1 MSTGIRM
8 VYAIVIV
15 MTVAAFGFAA
25 GQNGK
30 LPITTSSEEAK
41 SEYLKGLE
49 LADSLRAQDS
59 SEHFRKATQ
68 QDPKFAIAYLNLA
81 PTEPSKEAFFKDL
94 SQAVALSANASEG
107 ERLWI
112 LATDA
117 AAKGQPNKQGEY
129 LQKLVAAYPQDE
141 RARNLLALYYF
152 GLQQYG
158 NAIQEYQKSI
168 SLNPNFAPA
177 YNMLGYS
184 YRFNEQLDQA
194 EQAFRKYIELIP
206 NDPNPYDSYAELLMR
221 MGRYDESIDNY
232 RKALQQDTHFIGS
245 YLGIATNLNFKGEH
259 EKARQELQR
268 LYDDVARNDGERRA
282 ALLGMTIS
290 YLDEGNS
297 QKALEQQDKMLA
309 LAKKMNDPT
318 NVTADLNTI
327 GTILLENGHAQEA
340 QAKFDEAAKATEDSS
355 VSPEVKKIAARNHIF
370 FSAKVAIA
378 SNDLKKAHADAAE
391 FQKQAEA
398 EKNRPLIWLAHELNG
413 TIALSEKK
421 YDVAIQ
427 ELQQSN
433 QLDPYNIYRLALAYQ
448 GQGDTANTR
457 KFFERTVTFNG
468 INNLNYALIRTK
480 ARESAG
486 KVS

>member
-1 MSTGIRM
+1 MNTVIRIIQ
-8 VYAIVIV
+8 AIVVV
-15 MTVAAFGFAA
+15 MATAAFGFAA

-30 LPITTSSEEAK
+30 LPITTSSQEAK
-41 SEYLKGLE
+41 SEYLKGLA
-49 LADSLRAQDS
+49 LADNLRAQDS
-59 SEHFRKATQ
+59 AEYFRKATQ
-68 QDPKFAIAYLNLA
+68 EDPKFAVAYLNLA
-81 PTEPSKEAFFKDL
+81 FTEPSRDAFFKDM
-94 SQAVALSANASEG
+94 SQAVANAANASEG

-112 LATDA
+112 LASDA
-117 AAKGQPNKQGEY
+117 AAKGEPNKQGEY
-129 LQKLVAAYPQDE
+129 LQKLVAEYPQDE
-141 RARNLLALYYF
+141 RAHNLLAVYYF
-152 GLQQYG
+152 GLQQYD
-158 NAIQEYQKSI
+158 NAIQEFQKAVSI
-168 SLNPNFAPA
+168 NPDFAPS

-184 YRFNEQLDQA
+184 YRFNDQLDKS

-232 RKALQQDTHFIGS
+232 RKALQQDPHFTGS
-245 YLGIATNLNFKGEH
+245 SLGIATDLNFKGEH
-259 EKARQELQR
+259 EKAREELQK
-268 LYDDVARNDGERRA
+268 LYDSARNDGERRT

-297 QKALEQQDKMLA
+297 QKALEEQDKMLA

-318 NVTADLNTI
+318 NVTGDLNTI

-340 QAKFDEAAKATEDSS
+340 QAKFDEAAKATEDSG

-370 FSAKVAIA
+370 FSAKVALA
-378 SNDLKKAHADAAE
+378 SNDLKKAHADAAD

-398 EKNRPLIWLAHELNG
+398 EKNRFLIWLAHELNG

-421 YDVAIQ
+421 YDAAIQ
-427 ELQQSN
+427 ELLQSN

-448 GQGDTANTR
+448 GKGDKANAR

-468 INNLNYALIRTK
+468 LNNLNYALIRTK
-480 ARESAG
+480 ARESEG

>member
-1 MSTGIRM
+1 MNREIRM
-8 VYAIVIV
+8 FCAIAIF
-15 MTVAAFGFAA
+15 MTVAAFGFTA

-30 LPITTSSEEAK
+30 LPITTSSEKAK
-41 SEYLKGLE
+41 SEYLKGLD
-49 LADSLRAQDS
+49 LADKLRAQDS
-59 SEHFRKATQ
+59 SGYFRKATQ
-68 QDPKFAIAYLNLA
+68 EDPKFAVAYLNLA
-81 PTEPSKEAFFKDL
+81 FTEPSRDAFFKDVN
-94 SQAVALSANASEG
+94 QALAHADNASEG

-112 LATDA
+112 LSADA

-141 RARNLLALYYF
+141 RAHNLLAVYYF
-152 GLQQYG
+152 GLQQYD
-158 NAIQEYQKSI
+158 NAIREFQKAVSI
-168 SLNPNFAPA
+168 NPEFAPS

-184 YRFNEQLDQA
+184 YRFNDQLDKS

-206 NDPNPYDSYAELLMR
+206 NDPNPYDSYAELLMK

-232 RKALQQDTHFIGS
+232 RKALQQDTYFSGS
-245 YLGIATNLNFKGEH
+245 YVGIATNFNFKGEH
-259 EKARQELQR
+259 EKAREELQK
-268 LYDDVARNDGERRA
+268 LYDVARTDSERRT

-297 QKALEQQDKMLA
+297 QKALEEQDKMLA
-309 LAKKMNDPT
+309 VAKKMNDPT
-318 NVTADLNTI
+318 NVTGDLNTI
-327 GTILLENGHAQEA
+327 GTILLESGHAQEA
-340 QAKFDEAAKATEDSS
+340 QVKFDEAAKATEDSG

-370 FSAKVAIA
+370 FSAKVALA
-378 SNDLKKAHADAAE
+378 SNDLKKAHADAAD

-398 EKNRPLIWLAHELNG
+398 EKNRFLIWLAHELNG

-421 YDVAIQ
+421 YDAAIQ

-448 GQGDTANTR
+448 GKGDTANAK

-468 INNLNYALIRTK
+468 LNNLNYGLIRTK
-480 ARESAG
+480 AKESAA

>member
-1 MSTGIRM
+1 MNTGIRM
-8 VYAIVIV
+8 VCAIVIV

-41 SEYLKGLE
+41 SEYLKGLS
-49 LADSLRAQDS
+49 LADGLQAQDS
-59 SEHFRKATQ
+59 SEHFRRATQ
-68 QDPKFAIAYLNLA
+68 LDPKFAIAYLNLA
-81 PTEPSKEAFFKDL
+81 LTEPSREAFFKDL
-94 SQAVALSANASEG
+94 SQAVANAANASEG

-112 LATDA
+112 LSADA
-117 AAKGQPNKQGEY
+117 SSKGQSNKQGEY

-141 RARNLLALYYF
+141 RAHNLLAIYYF
-152 GLQQYG
+152 GLQQYA
-158 NAIQEYQKSI
+158 NAIKEYQQAVSI
-168 SLNPNFAPA
+168 NPDFAPS

-194 EQAFRKYIELIP
+194 EQAFRKYIQLIP

-232 RKALQQDTHFIGS
+232 RKALKQDTHFTGS
-245 YLGIATNLNFKGEH
+245 YLGIATNFNFKGEH
-259 EKARQELQR
+259 EKAREELQG
-268 LYDDVARNDGERRA
+268 LYDVARNDGERRT

-297 QKALEQQDKMLA
+297 QKALEEQDKMLA

-318 NVTADLNTI
+318 SVTADLNTI

-340 QAKFDEAAKATEDSS
+340 QAKFDEAAKATEDSG

-370 FSAKVAIA
+370 YSAKAALA

-398 EKNRPLIWLAHELNG
+398 EKNKFLIWLAHELNG

-421 YDVAIQ
+421 YDAAIQ

-448 GQGDTANTR
+448 GKGDTANAR
-457 KFFERTVTFNG
+457 KFLDRTVTFNG
-468 INNLNYALIRTK
+468 VNNLNYAFIRTRAK
-480 ARESAG
+480 GSAG
-486 KVS
+486 KAS